1 MTRSQSKGQGE
12 TKPEGPAETHEQLLP
27 PEIQDFLHTYA
38 ADEDFRAFVSG
49 ESDALLRGMTE
60 DWVVGTPDEV
70 DVRLRAYTAEGIGHF
85 LFWVMDVPNP
95 AGLERFAQEITPRF
109 R

>member
-1 MTRSQSKGQGE
+1 
-12 TKPEGPAETHEQLLP
+12 
-27 PEIQDFLHTYA
+27 
-38 ADEDFRAFVSG
+38 
-49 ESDALLRGMTE
+49 MTE
-60 DWVVGTPDEV
+60 DWIVGTPDAVEA
-70 DVRLRAYTAEGIGHF
+70 RLRAYLAEGIGHF